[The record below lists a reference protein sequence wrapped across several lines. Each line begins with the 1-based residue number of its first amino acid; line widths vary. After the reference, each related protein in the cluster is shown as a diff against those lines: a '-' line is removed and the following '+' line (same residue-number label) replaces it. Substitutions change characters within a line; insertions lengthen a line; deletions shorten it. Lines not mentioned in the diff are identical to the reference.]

1 MNKSAKGLLWSFF
14 GVLILSPD
22 TLLIRLLNLSDFS
35 LIFYRS
41 FLPAISIFL
50 FIFWMYKKETLK
62 VFLLI
67 GLPGIIYAMFYA
79 ITHVCFVYS
88 IQNTS
93 VANTLVIIAG
103 APIFAALFSIIFLK
117 EKPSPFTL
125 VIIFVALISMLVIG
139 WGSYSSSG
147 IFGDLMALTVAVF
160 MGASGVLVRYF
171 KDIDLVPACFV
182 GCILA
187 GLYAVPFDI
196 EFNLSSMQIIYLSLM
211 CFIMLPIPFIIMTIA
226 PKYTP
231 AYQVYLV
238 FLLESVL
245 GTAWVW
251 VVINEVPSIN
261 TIIGGLILL
270 TSVLVYMI
278 LETRK

>member
-1 MNKSAKGLLWSFF
+1 MTKSAKGLLWSFF

-22 TLLIRLLNLSDFS
+22 SLLIRLSNLSDFS

-41 FLPAISIFL
+41 FLPAITIFL
-50 FIFWMYKKETLK
+50 FIFWSYKKETFK
-62 VFLLI
+62 IFLLI
-67 GLPGIIYAMFYA
+67 GVPGIIYAIFYA
-79 ITHVCFVYS
+79 ITHICFIYS
-88 IQNTS
+88 IQTTS

-117 EKPSPFTL
+117 EKPSLFTWL
-125 VIIFVALISMLVIG
+125 IIFVSIISMFIIG
-139 WGSYSSSG
+139 WGSYSTSG
-147 IFGDLMALTVAVF
+147 LFGDSMALIVAIL

-171 KDIDLVPACFV
+171 KNIDLVPACFI

-187 GLYAVPFDI
+187 GLYSLPFEI
-196 EFNLSSMQIIYLSLM
+196 EFNLSYAQIIYLSLM
-211 CFIMLPIPFIIMTIA
+211 CFIMLPLPFIVMTIA

-245 GTAWVW
+245 GTTWVW
-251 VVINEVPSIN
+251 LIIKEAPPIN
-261 TIIGGLILL
+261 TIIGGSILL
-270 TSVLVYMI
+270 FSVLIYMI

>member
-1 MNKSAKGLLWSFF
+1 MTKSAKGLLWSFF

-22 TLLIRLLNLSDFS
+22 SLLIRLSNLSDFS

-41 FLPAISIFL
+41 FLPAITIFL
-50 FIFWMYKKETLK
+50 FIFWSNKKDTFK

-67 GLPGIIYAMFYA
+67 GFPGIIYAIFYA
-79 ITHVCFVYS
+79 ITHISFIYS

-103 APIFAALFSIIFLK
+103 APIFAAIFSIIFLK
-117 EKPSPFTL
+117 EKPSLFTW
-125 VIIFVALISMLVIG
+125 VIIFVALISMLTIG
-139 WGSYSSSG
+139 WGSYSTSG
-147 IFGDLMALTVAVF
+147 IFGDLMALIVAIL

-171 KDIDLVPACFV
+171 KEIDLVPACFV
-182 GCILA
+182 GCLLA
-187 GLYAVPFDI
+187 GLYSLPFEI
-196 EFNLSSMQIIYLSLM
+196 EFNLTNTQIIYLSLM
-211 CFIMLPIPFIIMTIA
+211 CFIMLPIPFIVMTIA

-231 AYQVYLV
+231 AYQVYLI

-245 GTAWVW
+245 GTTWVW
-251 VVINEVPSIN
+251 IVINEVPSLN
-261 TIIGGLILL
+261 TIIGGSSLL
-270 TSVLVYMI
+270 FSVLIYMI

>member
-103 APIFAALFSIIFLK
+103 APIFAALFLNNFSK
-117 EKPSPFTL
+117 GKT
-125 VIIFVALISMLVIG
+125 IS
-139 WGSYSSSG
+139 
-147 IFGDLMALTVAVF
+147 
-160 MGASGVLVRYF
+160 
-171 KDIDLVPACFV
+171 
-182 GCILA
+182 
-187 GLYAVPFDI
+187 
-196 EFNLSSMQIIYLSLM
+196 IYLGNNF
-211 CFIMLPIPFIIMTIA
+211 CRPD
-226 PKYTP
+226 
-231 AYQVYLV
+231 
-238 FLLESVL
+238 
-245 GTAWVW
+245 
-251 VVINEVPSIN
+251 
-261 TIIGGLILL
+261 
-270 TSVLVYMI
+270 
-278 LETRK
+278 

>member
-1 MNKSAKGLLWSFF
+1 MSKSAKGLLWSFF

-41 FLPAISIFL
+41 FLPAVTIFL
-50 FIFWMYKKETLK
+50 FIFWQYKRETLK
-62 VFLLI
+62 IFVLI
-67 GLPGIIYAMFYA
+67 GLPGIIYAIFYA
-79 ITHVCFVYS
+79 ITHICFVYS

-117 EKPSPFTL
+117 EKPSPFTW
-125 VIIFVALISMLVIG
+125 VIIFVALVSMFVIG

-147 IFGDLMALTVAVF
+147 IFGDLMALIVAVF

-171 KDIDLVPACFV
+171 KGIDLVPACFV

-196 EFNLSSMQIIYLSLM
+196 EFNLNSMQIIYLSLM

-231 AYQVYLV
+231 AYQVYLI

-270 TSVLVYMI
+270 TSVLIYMI

>member
-1 MNKSAKGLLWSFF
+1 MTKSAKGLLWSFF

-22 TLLIRLLNLSDFS
+22 SLLIRLSNLSDFS

-41 FLPAISIFL
+41 FLPAITIFL
-50 FIFWMYKKETLK
+50 FIFWSYKKETFK
-62 VFLLI
+62 IFLLI
-67 GLPGIIYAMFYA
+67 GVPGIIYAIFYA
-79 ITHVCFVYS
+79 ITHICFIYS

-117 EKPSPFTL
+117 EKPSLFTWL
-125 VIIFVALISMLVIG
+125 IIFVSIISMFIIG
-139 WGSYSSSG
+139 WGSYSTSG
-147 IFGDLMALTVAVF
+147 LFGDSMALIVAIL

-171 KDIDLVPACFV
+171 KNIDLVPACFI

-187 GLYAVPFDI
+187 GLYSLPFEI
-196 EFNLSSMQIIYLSLM
+196 EFNLSYAQIIYLSLM
-211 CFIMLPIPFIIMTIA
+211 CFIMLPLPFIVMTIA

-245 GTAWVW
+245 GTTWVW
-251 VVINEVPSIN
+251 LIIKEAPPIN
-261 TIIGGLILL
+261 TIIGGSILL
-270 TSVLVYMI
+270 FSVLIYMI

>member
-1 MNKSAKGLLWSFF
+1 MSKSAKGLLWSFF

-22 TLLIRLLNLSDFS
+22 SLLIRLSNLSDFS

-41 FLPAISIFL
+41 FLPAITIFL
-50 FIFWMYKKETLK
+50 FIFWSYKKETFK

-67 GLPGIIYAMFYA
+67 GVPGIIYATFYA
-79 ITHVCFVYS
+79 VTHICFIYS

-117 EKPSPFTL
+117 EKPSMFTWL
-125 VIIFVALISMLVIG
+125 IIFVAIISMLTIG
-139 WGSYSSSG
+139 WGSYSTSG
-147 IFGDLMALTVAVF
+147 IFGDLMALIVAIL

-187 GLYAVPFDI
+187 GLYSLPYEI
-196 EFNLSSMQIIYLSLM
+196 EFNLTYAQIIYLSLM
-211 CFIMLPIPFIIMTIA
+211 CFIMLPIPFIVMTIA

-231 AYQVYLV
+231 AYQVYLI

-245 GTAWVW
+245 GTTWVW
-251 VVINEVPSIN
+251 IVINEVPSMN
-261 TIIGGLILL
+261 TIVGGLTLL
-270 TSVLVYMI
+270 FSVLIYMI

>member
-1 MNKSAKGLLWSFF
+1 MSKSAKGLLWSFF

-22 TLLIRLLNLSDFS
+22 SLLIRLSNLSDFS

-41 FLPAISIFL
+41 FLPAITIFL
-50 FIFWMYKKETLK
+50 FIFWSYKKETFK

-67 GLPGIIYAMFYA
+67 GVPGIIYSTFYA
-79 ITHVCFVYS
+79 ITHICFVYS

-103 APIFAALFSIIFLK
+103 APIFAAIFSIIFLK
-117 EKPSPFTL
+117 EKPSLFTW
-125 VIIFVALISMLVIG
+125 VIIFVAIISMLTIG
-139 WGSYSSSG
+139 WGSYSTSG
-147 IFGDLMALTVAVF
+147 IFGDLMAFIVAIL

-171 KDIDLVPACFV
+171 KNIDLVPACFV
-182 GCILA
+182 GCLLA
-187 GLYAVPFDI
+187 GLYSLPFEI
-196 EFNLSSMQIIYLSLM
+196 EFNLTNAQIIYLSLM
-211 CFIMLPIPFIIMTIA
+211 CFIMLPIPFIVMTIA

-231 AYQVYLV
+231 AYQVYLI

-245 GTAWVW
+245 GTTWVW
-251 VVINEVPSIN
+251 IVINEVPSLN
-261 TIIGGLILL
+261 TIIGGSSLL
-270 TSVLVYMI
+270 FSVLIYMI

>member
-1 MNKSAKGLLWSFF
+1 MSKSAKGLLWSFF

-22 TLLIRLLNLSDFS
+22 SLLIRLSNLSDFS

-41 FLPAISIFL
+41 FLPAITIFL
-50 FIFWMYKKETLK
+50 FIFWSYRKETFK

-67 GLPGIIYAMFYA
+67 GVPGIIYAIFYA
-79 ITHVCFVYS
+79 ITHICFVYS

-103 APIFAALFSIIFLK
+103 APIFAAIFSIIFLK
-117 EKPSPFTL
+117 EKPSLFTW
-125 VIIFVALISMLVIG
+125 VIIFVAIISMLTIG
-139 WGSYSSSG
+139 WGSYSTSG
-147 IFGDLMALTVAVF
+147 IFGDSMALIVAII

-182 GCILA
+182 GCLLA
-187 GLYAVPFDI
+187 GLYSLPFEI
-196 EFNLSSMQIIYLSLM
+196 EFNLTNAQIIYLSLM
-211 CFIMLPIPFIIMTIA
+211 CFIMLPIPFIVMTIA

-231 AYQVYLV
+231 AYQVYLI

-251 VVINEVPSIN
+251 IVINEVPSLN
-261 TIIGGLILL
+261 TIIGGASLL
-270 TSVLVYMI
+270 FSVLIYMI

>member
-1 MNKSAKGLLWSFF
+1 M
-14 GVLILSPD
+14 
-22 TLLIRLLNLSDFS
+22 
-35 LIFYRS
+35 
-41 FLPAISIFL
+41 
-50 FIFWMYKKETLK
+50 
-62 VFLLI
+62 
-67 GLPGIIYAMFYA
+67 
-79 ITHVCFVYS
+79 
-88 IQNTS
+88 
-93 VANTLVIIAG
+93 
-103 APIFAALFSIIFLK
+103 K
-117 EKPSPFTL
+117 EKPSPFTW
-125 VIIFVALISMLVIG
+125 VIIVVAFVSMFVIG

-171 KDIDLVPACFV
+171 KAIDLVPACFV

-226 PKYTP
+226 QKYTP

-270 TSVLVYMI
+270 TSVLIYMI

>member
-1 MNKSAKGLLWSFF
+1 
-14 GVLILSPD
+14 
-22 TLLIRLLNLSDFS
+22 LLIRLSNLSDFS

-41 FLPAISIFL
+41 FLPAITIFL
-50 FIFWMYKKETLK
+50 FIFWSYRKETFK

-67 GLPGIIYAMFYA
+67 GVPGIIYATFYA
-79 ITHVCFVYS
+79 ITHICFVYS

-103 APIFAALFSIIFLK
+103 APIFAAIFSIIFLK
-117 EKPSPFTL
+117 EKPSTFTW
-125 VIIFVALISMLVIG
+125 VIIFVAIISMITIG
-139 WGSYSSSG
+139 LGNELPSG
-147 IFGDLMALTVAVF
+147 LLGDLMALIVAIL

-171 KDIDLVPACFV
+171 KNIDLVPACFV
-182 GCILA
+182 GCLLA
-187 GLYAVPFDI
+187 GLYSLPFEI
-196 EFNLSSMQIIYLSLM
+196 EFNLTNAQIIYLSLM
-211 CFIMLPIPFIIMTIA
+211 CFIMLPIPFMVMTIA

-231 AYQVYLV
+231 AYQVYLI

-251 VVINEVPSIN
+251 IVINEVPSLN
-261 TIIGGLILL
+261 TIIGGSSLL
-270 TSVLVYMI
+270 FSVLIYMI

>member
-1 MNKSAKGLLWSFF
+1 MTKSAKGLLWSFF

-22 TLLIRLLNLSDFS
+22 SLLIRLSNLSDFS

-41 FLPAISIFL
+41 FLPAITIFL
-50 FIFWMYKKETLK
+50 FIFWSYKKETFK
-62 VFLLI
+62 IFLLI
-67 GLPGIIYAMFYA
+67 GVPGIIYAIFYA
-79 ITHVCFVYS
+79 ITHICFVYS

-117 EKPSPFTL
+117 EKPSIFTWM
-125 VIIFVALISMLVIG
+125 IICVSIISMMIIG
-139 WGSYSSSG
+139 WGSYSTSG
-147 IFGDLMALTVAVF
+147 IFGDSMALIVAIL

-187 GLYAVPFDI
+187 GLYALPFEI
-196 EFNLSSMQIIYLSLM
+196 EFNLSYSQIIYLSLM
-211 CFIMLPIPFIIMTIA
+211 CFIMLPLPFIVMTIA

-231 AYQVYLV
+231 AYQVYLI

-251 VVINEVPSIN
+251 IIINEAPSIN
-261 TIIGGLILL
+261 TILGGSILL
-270 TSVLVYMI
+270 FSVLIYMI